1 MFTYLPCQFQKS
13 ELQLLDEPEYIE
25 TSFEW
30 HGYWNGIPSTI
41 VAPEDA
47 DSSPTATTTT
57 TEQSGDVTRTI
68 ARKPHEIEQPKL
80 IAHLLQPRTL
90 VVLQVRVAKVEDLG

>member
-1 MFTYLPCQFQKS
+1 M
-13 ELQLLDEPEYIE
+13 LDEPEYIE

-47 DSSPTATTTT
+47 DSSPTATA
-57 TEQSGDVTRTI
+57 QSEVDVTRTI
-68 ARKPHEIEQPKL
+68 ATTSHEPEQPN
-80 IAHLLQPRTL
+80 IITDFLQPQTL
-90 VVLQVRVAKVEDLG
+90 VVLQVRVAKVADLG